1 VHFYNFSAKAWRNFV
16 VNYTDIVSL
25 CAIGD
30 GFSAIF
36 RKSSAG
42 AGGSRDCRI
51 QRREIKPQLQPADSQ
66 LAHAGGCGPGEL
78 AGHLHVAH
86 EDRIHVGL
94 LQCSRGCRRGWR
106 GRRGFHSATMRQQ
119 RCNSKEGTNEASIAA
134 CRKNIS
140 SQDYSLSPLST
151 CFYHSLYISTYRV
164 SRLCTHVGL
173 TLLPPLNS
181 RLNSRQLSRV
191 LLTALMFSLSLYSAL
206 S

>member
-1 VHFYNFSAKAWRNFV
+1 MHFYNFSAKAWRNFV

-78 AGHLHVAH
+78 AGDLRIVH
-86 EDRIHVGL
+86 EERIG
-94 LQCSRGCRRGWR
+94 
-106 GRRGFHSATMRQQ
+106 
-119 RCNSKEGTNEASIAA
+119 EDNEA
-134 CRKNIS
+134 
-140 SQDYSLSPLST
+140 
-151 CFYHSLYISTYRV
+151 
-164 SRLCTHVGL
+164 
-173 TLLPPLNS
+173 PPAGEEDDE
-181 RLNSRQLSRV
+181 V
-191 LLTALMFSLSLYSAL
+191 PSAGEDDEVQPAGGDDDEVQPAGGEDE
-206 S
+206 SGR